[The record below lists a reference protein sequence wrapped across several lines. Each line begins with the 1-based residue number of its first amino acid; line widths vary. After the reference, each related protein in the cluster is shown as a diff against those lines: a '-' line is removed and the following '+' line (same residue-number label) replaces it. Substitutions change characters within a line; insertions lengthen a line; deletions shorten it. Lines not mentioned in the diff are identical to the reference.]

1 MLQEEYP
8 LRRVMILDENVL
20 DLIEAQTALV
30 NAGYEVI
37 RMTAP
42 NGALAKLD
50 YTQPEILLL
59 DITMR
64 RINVKGLLRTLR
76 QGEDFQDL
84 IIVLFSDL
92 EAAELQEYCVEYDAH
107 GYYCKSMDIQKVPD
121 FLEHFYEP
129 EDPDSYGGG
138 LEDDDDEEFF

>member
-1 MLQEEYP
+1 
-8 LRRVMILDENVL
+8 MILDENVL
-20 DLIEAQTALV
+20 DLIEAQTVLV
-30 NAGYEVI
+30 DAGYEVI

-76 QGEDFQDL
+76 QDEDFQDL

-92 EAAELQEYCVEYDAH
+92 DAAELQEYCVKYDAH
-107 GYYCKSMDIQKVPD
+107 GYYCKSMDIQKVPA

-129 EDPDSYGGG
+129 EEHSVDGDDF
-138 LEDDDDEEFF
+138 EDVDDDEEFF